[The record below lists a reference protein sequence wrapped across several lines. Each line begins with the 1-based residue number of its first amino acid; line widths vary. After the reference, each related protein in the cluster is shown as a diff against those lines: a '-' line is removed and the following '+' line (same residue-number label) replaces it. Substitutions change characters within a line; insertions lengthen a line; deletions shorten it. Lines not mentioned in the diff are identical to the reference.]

1 MKSESPSQPTSA
13 KATLEHAHHS
23 HEGGSADNPN
33 LASLPRET
41 GTALCL
47 AVLGGLARKR
57 GYFSRSSIFLLYFVS
72 NGSDLDPMYRPRS
85 LLFFFQEKFPS
96 RSLALLALKPPA
108 TAAFPQLR
116 RRAIPETT

>member
-1 MKSESPSQPTSA
+1 M
-13 KATLEHAHHS
+13 EHAHHS
-23 HEGGSADNPN
+23 HEGGSADTPN

-85 LLFFFQEKFPS
+85 LLCFFSGKISIEVTGTPCPQ
-96 RSLALLALKPPA
+96 
-108 TAAFPQLR
+108 TACNGSVSPVAAASNP
-116 RRAIPETT
+116 